1 MSHRIFRIY
10 SSIVH
15 TYTEKVFTIS
25 EIQILSSNPIS
36 VLLVIIQLYIDTYMD
51 GWVDTDRA
59 ISM

>member
-15 TYTEKVFTIS
+15 TYTEKVFTVS

-36 VLLVIIQLYIDTYMD
+36 VLLVIIRLYVWIYVWM
-51 GWVDTDRA
+51 GGYR
-59 ISM
+59 